1 MDFEFSEE
9 QRMIRNIMRAFVEK
23 EVRPSVSR
31 LDQEGCF
38 PEEQLKK
45 LAEMGL
51 MGAFVP
57 PEYGGAKMDLLS
69 FVIAMEEV
77 ARVWVSLS
85 VLMGLHNSMI
95 CETIS
100 RFGSQAQRESY
111 LPELARGRLLG
122 CYALTEPDAGSDAS
136 GIKSRAKKCDGSYV
150 LNGTKIFITNGRK
163 ADFALVFAVTAPE
176 NRKNG
181 ISAFLVE
188 KGTPGFEVGR
198 IDEKMGLRA
207 SDTAELI
214 FQDCKVPAVNRLGE
228 ENQGFKIAMSAL
240 DGGRIGIAAQS
251 VGIAQGCLEEAVR
264 YAQARKQFGK
274 PIAEFQAIQWM
285 IADMATEIEAAR
297 LLTYRA
303 ARRRDQGE
311 RVTREA
317 AQAKL
322 FASETANRAAYK
334 AVQIFGGSGYIQGS
348 PVERFYRD
356 ARITTIYEGT
366 SEIQRL
372 VIAREEL
379 KNSKNVSQQN
389 SIGFRS

>member
-1 MDFEFSEE
+1 MDFELSDE
-9 QRMIRNIMRAFVEK
+9 QRMIQETVRAFVER
-23 EVRPSVSR
+23 EVKPLASR
-31 LDQEGCF
+31 LDREGSF
-38 PEEQLKK
+38 PHEQVKK
-45 LAEMGL
+45 LAEMGF

-57 PEYGGAKMDLLS
+57 AEYGGVKMDLLS

-95 CETIS
+95 CETIA
-100 RFGSQAQRESY
+100 RFGSEAQRKNY

-122 CYALTEPDAGSDAS
+122 CYAMTEPGAGSDAAS
-136 GIKSRAKKCDGSYV
+136 IKTRAETSDGAYV

-163 ADFALVFAVTAPE
+163 ADLAIVFAVTAPE
-176 NRKNG
+176 QGKHG

-188 KGTPGFEVGR
+188 KGTRGFDVGR
-198 IDEKMGLRA
+198 IEEKMGLRA

-214 FQDCKVPAVNRLGE
+214 FQDCKVPAANLLGE
-228 ENQGFKIAMSAL
+228 KNQGFKIALSAL
-240 DGGRIGIAAQS
+240 DGGRIGIAGQS

-264 YAQARKQFGK
+264 YAKERRQFGR

-311 RVTREA
+311 RVTKEA

-322 FASETANRAAYK
+322 FASETANRAAYR
-334 AVQIFGGSGYIQGS
+334 AGQIFGGSGYIQGS

-356 ARITTIYEGT
+356 ARITTIFEGT

-379 KNSKNVSQQN
+379 KNS
-389 SIGFRS
+389 GG

>member
-9 QRMIRNIMRAFVEK
+9 QKMIQATMRAFVER

-31 LDQEGCF
+31 LDLEGSF
-38 PEEQLKK
+38 PGDQIKTLS
-45 LAEMGL
+45 EMGF

-57 PEYGGAKMDLLS
+57 AEYGGAQMDLLS

-95 CETIS
+95 CETIT
-100 RFGSQAQRESY
+100 RFGTEEQRKNY
-111 LPELARGRLLG
+111 LPRLAKGQILG
-122 CYALTEPDAGSDAS
+122 CYAITEPGAGSDAGS
-136 GIKSRAKKCDGSYV
+136 IKTHAEKCDGGYV
-150 LNGTKIFITNGRK
+150 LNGEKVFITNGQK
-163 ADFALVFAVTAPE
+163 SDFALVFAVTAPE
-176 NRKNG
+176 YGKHG

-188 KGTPGFEVGR
+188 KGAPGFEVGR
-198 IDEKMGLRA
+198 VEEKMGLKA

-214 FQDCKVPAVNRLGE
+214 FQNCKVSAENLLGT
-228 ENQGFKIAMSAL
+228 ENEGFRIALSAL

-251 VGIAQGCLEEAVR
+251 VGIAQGCLEEALR
-264 YAQARKQFGK
+264 HAKERKQFGR

-285 IADMATEIEAAR
+285 IADMGTEIEAAR

-303 ARRRDQGE
+303 AKRRDLGK

-348 PVERFYRD
+348 AVERFYRD

-379 KNSKNVSQQN
+379 KDSKM
-389 SIGFRS
+389 

>member
-1 MDFEFSEE
+1 MDFELSED
-9 QRMIRNIMRAFVEK
+9 QKMIRDAMRGFLER
-23 EVRPSVSR
+23 EVKPSVSR
-31 LDQEGCF
+31 LDREGCF
-38 PEEQLKK
+38 PREQVKK
-45 LAEMGL
+45 LAEMGF

-57 PEYGGAKMDLLS
+57 AEYGGAKMDLLS
-69 FVIAMEEV
+69 FAIAMEEV
-77 ARVWVSLS
+77 AKIWVSLS

-95 CETIS
+95 CETIA
-100 RFGSQAQRESY
+100 RFGNEAQRKNY
-111 LPELARGRLLG
+111 LPELAQGKLFG
-122 CYALTEPDAGSDAS
+122 CYALTEPDAGSDAGS
-136 GIKSRAKKCDGSYV
+136 IKTRAKKRDGEYV

-176 NRKNG
+176 HGRHG

-198 IDEKMGLRA
+198 IEEKMGLRA

-214 FQDCKVPAVNRLGE
+214 FQDCKVPAFSRLGE
-228 ENQGFKIAMSAL
+228 DNQGFKIALSAL
-240 DGGRIGIAAQS
+240 DAGRIGIAAQS
-251 VGIAQGCLEEAVR
+251 VGIAQGCLEEAIR
-264 YAQARKQFGK
+264 YAKERNQFGR

-303 ARRRDQGE
+303 AKKRDRRE

-322 FASETANRAAYK
+322 FASETANRAAYR
-334 AVQIFGGSGYIQGS
+334 AGQIFGGSGYIQGS

-379 KNSKNVSQQN
+379 KNSQ
-389 SIGFRS
+389 G